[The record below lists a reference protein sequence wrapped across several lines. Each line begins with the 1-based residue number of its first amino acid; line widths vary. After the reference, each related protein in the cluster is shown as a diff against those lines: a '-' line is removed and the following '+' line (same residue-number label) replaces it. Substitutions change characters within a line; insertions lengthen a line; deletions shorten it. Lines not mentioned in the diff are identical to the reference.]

1 MNIIFIY
8 TVMSS
13 NMSSISKRSKE
24 PMIMGHNGTQ
34 ARSAR
39 SASEWLVGSHA
50 LKPNGGGNL
59 TCHGGEVKGTK
70 GYRRKA

>member
-1 MNIIFIY
+1 
-8 TVMSS
+8 
-13 NMSSISKRSKE
+13 MSSISKRSKE

-50 LKPNGGGNL
+50 LKPNGGENL